1 MKTNVLKVKLL
12 EEDLNKPMDMAT
24 AFVRRILLIF
34 SKECVMGLSGHIL
47 KGIRL
52 S

>member
-1 MKTNVLKVKLL
+1 MKTNVLKMKAL

-34 SKECVMGLSGHIL
+34 SRNVSWGYQVTF
-47 KGIRL
+47 
-52 S
+52 